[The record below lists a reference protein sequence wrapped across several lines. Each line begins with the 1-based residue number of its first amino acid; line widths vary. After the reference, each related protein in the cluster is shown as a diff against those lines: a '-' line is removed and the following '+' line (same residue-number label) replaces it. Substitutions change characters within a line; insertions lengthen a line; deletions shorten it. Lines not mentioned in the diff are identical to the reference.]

1 MGRHHHNNLSAL
13 CQAFAKEK
21 TCTCR
26 KVIAM
31 SLTRAWAGS
40 CRTLA
45 KIFTPAFYLRHHL
58 RRHFH
63 LRRRSE
69 ELELVAK
76 FSTAALATSRIFTP
90 HASSPRHEETPQP
103 FG

>member
-13 CQAFAKEK
+13 CQACLKKNLHFIGKLFG
-21 TCTCR
+21 C
-26 KVIAM
+26 
-31 SLTRAWAGS
+31 AWGLEPGAAARS
-40 CRTLA
+40 PRFLPR
-45 KIFTPAFYLRHHL
+45 IFFRRHL